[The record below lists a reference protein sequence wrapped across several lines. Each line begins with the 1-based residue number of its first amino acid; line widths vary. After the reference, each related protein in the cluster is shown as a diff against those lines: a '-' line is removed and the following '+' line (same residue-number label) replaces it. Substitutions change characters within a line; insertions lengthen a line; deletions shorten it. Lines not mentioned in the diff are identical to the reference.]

1 MKPVTLTA
9 EAAQQIEE
17 ALVAV
22 DKHLE
27 LKGYHPTTSP
37 IRIKVNEAIRAAR
50 AHSAASDFV
59 YQKIEDYE
67 ELCGIPVNEAFKFGW
82 RMARTTNAMLGMDS
96 EVPKHDAEYK
106 K

>member
-17 ALVAV
+17 ALKLAIR
-22 DKHLE
+22 
-27 LKGYHPTTSP
+27 TSYSEHNN
-37 IRIKVNEAIRAAR
+37 IKFEASLATIRAAR
-50 AHSAASDFV
+50 ARSAASDFV

-67 ELCGIPVNEAFKFGW
+67 ELCGFPVNEAFKIGW
-82 RMARTTNAMLGMDS
+82 RMARTTNAMLGMES